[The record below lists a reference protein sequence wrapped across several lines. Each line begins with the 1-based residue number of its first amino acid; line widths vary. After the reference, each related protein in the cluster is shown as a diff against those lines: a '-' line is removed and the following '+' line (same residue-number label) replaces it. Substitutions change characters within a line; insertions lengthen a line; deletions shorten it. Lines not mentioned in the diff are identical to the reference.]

1 LRFSGIDL
9 GAIARSIFR
18 PTNVPAAIALLGI
31 CVAGAFADYQN
42 GILQDQ
48 RQRGEVTAQV
58 SLIRAKLEGNING
71 NIQLVRG
78 LIATL
83 ATEPDMNQERFA
95 ALASKLFVERSSLRN
110 IAAAPD
116 FVIKLMYPLIGNER
130 AIGLDYR
137 NNDEQ
142 REAAL
147 RARDTSEMVLAGP
160 VNLVQGGRGFIGRF
174 PVFSEGADHVHRFW
188 GIVSSVFDIDR
199 LYADAG
205 LNDPDIGIDVAL
217 VGRDAQ
223 GGYGDQF
230 YGSPNI
236 LTQRPI
242 TANVVLPSGSWR
254 MAAIPKGG
262 WGVKDGSDWLLR
274 IGIVIIG
281 MLVFIPVLVAGLL
294 TEERQRHMSE
304 LRKRGQELDKL
315 SRRLELALDT
325 SRIAVWE
332 YNIQTGVLFWD
343 ARMNDLYGQPA
354 DGRPRSFA
362 HWRRVLHPDDAERA
376 ESEFAET
383 VATHADY
390 YSEFRLL
397 FPDGHVR
404 HVRAVGA
411 VYGERDGTQRIIGVN
426 WDVTTDVT
434 LHQALTRAHAMTEAR
449 NLELEAAKASIE
461 YNALHDPL
469 TGLPNRRFLDDMLA
483 RHKSGEPVAVLHID
497 LDRFKQ
503 INDTLGHAAGDA
515 MLVHAAQVLRTNVE
529 DDEFVARIGGD
540 EFVVVT
546 GNVSGAGYLA
556 ALADRIIREMKKPV
570 EYEGHECRFG
580 VSIGIASSAMHE
592 ADPRRLLMD
601 ADIALYRAKSR
612 GRSRYEFFTA
622 VLQAEIVTNKRI
634 ADDILS
640 GLERRE
646 FVPYYQPQF
655 DARTLDITG
664 VEALVRWRH
673 PERGTLAPESFLDIA
688 EELNVV
694 ATIDR
699 MVLEAALQD
708 RARWKAR
715 GVDVPQLSVNVS
727 SRRLH
732 DEDLV
737 AGLRELAI
745 EPGTVAF
752 ELVESIYLDESDDTI
767 VAWNIDRIKEL
778 GIDIE
783 IDDFGTG
790 YASVVSL
797 MRLKPARLKID
808 RQLVLPILDSPAQR
822 QLLASIIDIG
832 RSLGIETIAEGVE
845 TIRHAELLA
854 RLGVDAL
861 QGFAFARPMSS
872 GALQDFIAGERWR
885 GAVPERRLSR
895 G

>member
-1 LRFSGIDL
+1 
-9 GAIARSIFR
+9 
-18 PTNVPAAIALLGI
+18 
-31 CVAGAFADYQN
+31 
-42 GILQDQ
+42 
-48 RQRGEVTAQV
+48 
-58 SLIRAKLEGNING
+58 
-71 NIQLVRG
+71 
-78 LIATL
+78 
-83 ATEPDMNQERFA
+83 
-95 ALASKLFVERSSLRN
+95 
-110 IAAAPD
+110 
-116 FVIKLMYPLIGNER
+116 
-130 AIGLDYR
+130 
-137 NNDEQ
+137 
-142 REAAL
+142 
-147 RARDTSEMVLAGP
+147 
-160 VNLVQGGRGFIGRF
+160 
-174 PVFSEGADHVHRFW
+174 
-188 GIVSSVFDIDR
+188 
-199 LYADAG
+199 
-205 LNDPDIGIDVAL
+205 
-217 VGRDAQ
+217 
-223 GGYGDQF
+223 
-230 YGSPNI
+230 
-236 LTQRPI
+236 
-242 TANVVLPSGSWR
+242 
-254 MAAIPKGG
+254 
-262 WGVKDGSDWLLR
+262 
-274 IGIVIIG
+274 
-281 MLVFIPVLVAGLL
+281 
-294 TEERQRHMSE
+294 
-304 LRKRGQELDKL
+304 
-315 SRRLELALDT
+315 
-325 SRIAVWE
+325 
-332 YNIQTGVLFWD
+332 
-343 ARMNDLYGQPA
+343 
-354 DGRPRSFA
+354 
-362 HWRRVLHPDDAERA
+362 
-376 ESEFAET
+376 
-383 VATHADY
+383 
-390 YSEFRLL
+390 
-397 FPDGHVR
+397 VR

-411 VYGERDGTQRIIGVN
+411 VYGERDGTHRLIGVN
-426 WDVTTDVT
+426 WDVTADVT

-515 MLVHAAQVLRTNVE
+515 MLVHAAHVLRTNVE
-529 DDEFVARIGGD
+529 EDEFVARIGGD

-546 GNVSGAGYLA
+546 ANATGAGYLA

-655 DARTLDITG
+655 DAQTLDITG

-715 GVDVPQLSVNVS
+715 GLEVPRLSVNVS
-727 SRRLH
+727 SRRLQ

-767 VAWNIDRIKEL
+767 VSWNIDRIKEL

-808 RQLVLPILDSPAQR
+808 RQLVMPILDSTAQR

-845 TIRHAELLA
+845 TTRHAELLA
-854 RLGVDAL
+854 RLGVNAL
-861 QGFAFARPMSS
+861 QGFVFARPMSS
-872 GALQDFIAGERWR
+872 AALQDFIAGECWR
-885 GAVPERRLSR
+885 GTTSERRLSR
-895 G
+895 GCGQ